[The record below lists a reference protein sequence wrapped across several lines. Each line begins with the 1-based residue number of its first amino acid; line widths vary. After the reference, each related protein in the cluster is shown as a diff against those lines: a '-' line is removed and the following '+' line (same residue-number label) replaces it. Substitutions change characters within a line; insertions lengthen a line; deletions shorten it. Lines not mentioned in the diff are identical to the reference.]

1 MATIQSFEEIESWK
15 KAREICR
22 ILGKYVDEGRF
33 KNSYRLIHQIE
44 DSSGSI
50 MDNIAEGFE
59 RSGNREFLQFL
70 YISKGSCGEF
80 RSQLYRALDRN
91 YINQSEF
98 NELYSLAKDIISMLQ
113 KLTNY
118 LEQSE
123 IKGLKYKSRQISDQ
137 KTVNG
142 KQ

>member
-59 RSGNREFLQFL
+59 RGTKGEFITFL
-70 YISKGSCGEF
+70 GYAKGSCGEL
-80 RSQLYRALDRN
+80 RSQLYRAMDRKF
-91 YINQSEF
+91 ILQEEF
-98 NELYSLAKDIISMLQ
+98 NMIQELVLQISGLLQNFISYLQ
-113 KLTNY
+113 KT
-118 LEQSE
+118 EIQGIRKKSE
-123 IKGLKYKSRQISDQ
+123 VKNIKL
-137 KTVNG
+137 
-142 KQ
+142 

>member
-44 DSSGSI
+44 GSSGSI

-59 RSGNREFLQFL
+59 RGTKGEFITFL
-70 YISKGSCGEF
+70 GYAKGSCGEL
-80 RSQLYRALDRN
+80 RSQLYRAMDRKF
-91 YINQSEF
+91 ILQEEF
-98 NELYSLAKDIISMLQ
+98 NMIQELVLQISGLLQNFISYLQ
-113 KLTNY
+113 KT
-118 LEQSE
+118 EIQGIRKKSE
-123 IKGLKYKSRQISDQ
+123 VKNIKLQ
-137 KTVNG
+137 TLNF
-142 KQ
+142 